1 MDNQKDRFGETIRLV
16 EKAKE
21 DIFFAA
27 RDRELVENYGR
38 RPARSIELKPSA
50 ASNVRASWRVIA
62 FMASLSIAAKNAVAF
77 GWTKVS

>member
-1 MDNQKDRFGETIRLV
+1 MDNQKDRFGETMRLF

-21 DIFFAA
+21 DIFFAE
-27 RDRELVENYGR
+27 RDRELVEKLQ
-38 RPARSIELKPSA
+38 AQACKSIELKTSA